1 MYKVRKLLRECFG
14 IIAILVSV
22 FFLLFLSMNED
33 FLSFV
38 WRYQYFDP
46 QDLRTQTDEQVQIL
60 RVGQL
65 NSDAGPDFGDARI
78 LLDGMEWV
86 GSVELHV
93 NSSDWDAHRHPSD
106 AAYESVILHVVW
118 EDDRPVQRQ
127 DGTLIPTLVL
137 NSRVKAAVR
146 ERYALLMD
154 SQAEIPCAPQFRD
167 VPRLQ
172 KLAMLD
178 RVLLER
184 LESKATRV
192 TELWEQNNR
201 DWEET
206 AYQWLAQHF
215 GFKLNT
221 PAFLRLA
228 QSVPLKVLQKH
239 RNSSLQVEAILFGSA
254 GLIPENSEDSY
265 VKNLR
270 KEYQFLATK
279 YDLLPRQMGA
289 HEWKF
294 LRLRPAGF
302 PTVRLAQW
310 AVLLQREA
318 GLFASLT
325 ALEDATNLHHMFRVS
340 QSEYWKKHYH
350 FGKESTSRVPDLGQ
364 DAADLLIINAAVP
377 LLVAYARQR
386 DQTTYLDR
394 AVRWLEQLSA
404 EKNHITRAWAGL
416 GMRVTT
422 AFDSQALIEWH
433 NQYCVQKRCLECT
446 VGAAL
451 VRPG

>member
-1 MYKVRKLLRECFG
+1 
-14 IIAILVSV
+14 
-22 FFLLFLSMNED
+22 MNED

-38 WRYQYFDP
+38 WRYQYFDRVNLCS
-46 QDLRTQTDEQVQIL
+46 QSGEQVQIL

-65 NSDAGPDFGDARI
+65 NTDAGPDFADARI
-78 LLDGMEWV
+78 LLDGIEWA

-93 NSSDWDAHRHPSD
+93 KSSDWDAHQHPTD

-127 DGTLIPTLVL
+127 DGTLIPALVL

-146 ERYALLMD
+146 ERYTLLMD
-154 SQAEIPCAPQFRD
+154 SKAEIPCAPQFRE
-167 VPRLQ
+167 VPRLP
-172 KLAMLD
+172 KIAMLD

-184 LESKATRV
+184 LETKAARV
-192 TELWEQNNR
+192 TELWERNNR

-228 QSVPLKVLQKH
+228 QHVPLKVLQKH
-239 RNSSLQVEAILFGSA
+239 RNSGLQTEAILFGTA
-254 GLIPENSEDSY
+254 GLIPETSEDAY

-270 KEYQFLATK
+270 KEYQFLAAK
-279 YDLLPRQMGA
+279 YDLLPRQMGT

-325 ALEDATNLHHMFRVS
+325 SLEDATSLRQMFRVS
-340 QSEYWKKHYH
+340 QSEYWKKHYQ
-350 FGKESTSRVPDLGQ
+350 FGKESASEVPDLGK

-386 DQTTYLDR
+386 DQATYLDR
-394 AVRWLEQLSA
+394 AVRWLEQLPA
-404 EKNHITRAWAGL
+404 EKNHITRTWAGL

-433 NQYCVQKRCLECT
+433 NQYCVQKCCLQCS

>member
-1 MYKVRKLLRECFG
+1 MGEYGYTCV
-14 IIAILVSV
+14 V
-22 FFLLFLSMNED
+22 FFPQRFLPMTED

-38 WRYQYFDP
+38 WRYQYFDTLN
-46 QDLRTQTDEQVQIL
+46 LRTQAHEPLQIL
-60 RVGQL
+60 RTGQL
-65 NSDAGPDFGDARI
+65 NTNAGPDFSDARI
-78 LLDGMEWV
+78 LLGGMEWV

-93 NSSDWDAHRHPSD
+93 KSSDWEVHRHPAD
-106 AAYESVILHVVW
+106 ATYESVVLHVVW
-118 EDDRPVQRQ
+118 EDDRPVQRR
-127 DGTLIPTLVL
+127 DGTFVPTLVL
-137 NSRVKAAVR
+137 SHRVKPAVR
-146 ERYALLMD
+146 ERYDLLME
-154 SQAEIPCAPQFRD
+154 SKEEIPCAGQFRE

-172 KLAMLD
+172 KIAMLD

-184 LESKATRV
+184 LDAKAARV
-192 TELWEQNNR
+192 TELWQQNNR

-206 AYQWLAQHF
+206 AYQWLAQYF
-215 GFKLNT
+215 GFKLNA

-228 QSVPLKVLQKH
+228 QAVPLKVLQKH
-239 RNSSLQVEAILFGSA
+239 RLSGLQTEALLFGTA
-254 GLIPENSEDSY
+254 GLLPEFPEDDY

-270 KEYQFLATK
+270 QEYLFLAAK
-279 YDLLPRQMGA
+279 YGLLEQQMGT

-294 LRLRPAGF
+294 MRLRPAGF

-325 ALEDATNLHHMFRVS
+325 AIEDAPTLRQMFRVS
-340 QSEYWKKHYH
+340 QSEYWKKHYQ
-350 FGKESTSRVPDLGQ
+350 FGKKATSDVPDLGK

-386 DQTTYLDR
+386 DQPASLDR
-394 AVRWLEQLSA
+394 AVRWLEQISA
-404 EKNHITRAWAGL
+404 EKNHITRAWSGL
-416 GMRVTT
+416 GMRVST

-433 NQYCVQKRCLECT
+433 THYCAQKRCLECT

-451 VRPG
+451 VRPA

>member
-1 MYKVRKLLRECFG
+1 
-14 IIAILVSV
+14 
-22 FFLLFLSMNED
+22 MNED

-38 WRYQYFDP
+38 WRYQYFDRV
-46 QDLRTQTDEQVQIL
+46 DLCTQSGEQVQIL
-60 RVGQL
+60 RTGLL
-65 NSDAGPDFGDARI
+65 NSHAGPDFADARI

-93 NSSDWDAHRHPSD
+93 NSSDWDAHQHPSD

-137 NSRVKAAVR
+137 NSRVKFAVR
-146 ERYALLMD
+146 ERYTLLMD
-154 SQAEIPCAPQFRD
+154 SKDEIPCAPQFRE

-184 LESKATRV
+184 LESKAARV

-228 QSVPLKVLQKH
+228 QNVPLKILQKH
-239 RNSSLQVEAILFGSA
+239 RNSSLQIEAILFGTA
-254 GLIPENSEDSY
+254 GLIPETSEDTY
-265 VKNLR
+265 VKALR
-270 KEYQFLATK
+270 KEYQFLAAK
-279 YDLLPRQMGA
+279 YDLVPRQLGN

-325 ALEDATNLHHMFRVS
+325 SLEDATNLRQMFRVS
-340 QSEYWKKHYH
+340 QSEYWKNHYQ
-350 FGKESTSRVPDLGQ
+350 FGKEATGEVPDLGK

-386 DQTTYLDR
+386 DQATYLDR
-394 AVRWLEQLSA
+394 AVRWLEQLPA
-404 EKNHITRAWAGL
+404 EKNHITRAWAEL

-433 NQYCVQKRCLECT
+433 NQYCIQKRCLECT

-451 VRPG
+451 VRPV

>member
-1 MYKVRKLLRECFG
+1 
-14 IIAILVSV
+14 
-22 FFLLFLSMNED
+22 MNED

-38 WRYQYFDP
+38 WRFQYFDATH
-46 QDLRTQTDEQVQIL
+46 LRTQSDEQVQIL
-60 RVGQL
+60 RTGQL
-65 NSDAGPDFGDARI
+65 NTDAGPDFADARI

-93 NSSDWDAHRHPSD
+93 NSSDWDAHQHPAD
-106 AAYESVILHVVW
+106 AAYESVVLHVVW
-118 EDDRPVQRQ
+118 EDDRPVRRQ
-127 DGTLIPTLVL
+127 DGTLIPTLAL
-137 NSRVKAAVR
+137 SQRVKPAVR
-146 ERYALLMD
+146 ERYNQLMD
-154 SQAEIPCAPQFRD
+154 SKEEIPCAPQFRE

-172 KLAMLD
+172 KMAMLD

-184 LESKATRV
+184 LDAKASRV
-192 TELWEQNNR
+192 TELWEANNR

-206 AYQWLAQHF
+206 AYQWLAQYF

-228 QSVPLKVLQKH
+228 QSVPLKILQKH
-239 RNSSLQVEAILFGSA
+239 RNSGLQIEALLFGTA
-254 GLIPENSEDSY
+254 GLLPENPEDDY
-265 VKNLR
+265 VKNLQQ
-270 KEYQFLATK
+270 EYKFLSAK
-279 YDLLPRQMGA
+279 YGLLTRQMGT

-325 ALEDATNLHHMFRVS
+325 AIEDVVNLRQMFRVT
-340 QSEYWKKHYH
+340 QSIYWKKHYQ
-350 FGKESTSRVPDLGQ
+350 FGKKSTAEVPDLGK
-364 DAADLLIINAAVP
+364 DAADLLIINAAIP

-386 DQTTYLDR
+386 DQTIYLDR

-404 EKNHITRAWAGL
+404 EKNHIIRAWAEL

-433 NQYCVQKRCLECT
+433 TQYCVQKRCLACT
-446 VGAAL
+446 VGASL

>member
-1 MYKVRKLLRECFG
+1 
-14 IIAILVSV
+14 
-22 FFLLFLSMNED
+22 MNED

-38 WRYQYFDP
+38 WRYQYFDTTN
-46 QDLRTQTDEQVQIL
+46 LRTQADEQVQIL
-60 RVGQL
+60 RTGHM
-65 NSDAGPDFGDARI
+65 NTHAGPDFAEARI
-78 LLDGMEWV
+78 LLNGMEWA

-93 NSSDWDAHRHPSD
+93 KSSDWELHQHPSD
-106 AAYESVILHVVW
+106 AAYESVVLHVVW
-118 EDDRPVQRQ
+118 QDDRPVRRQ
-127 DGTLIPTLVL
+127 DGTFIPTLVL
-137 NSRVKAAVR
+137 SSRVKPAVH
-146 ERYALLMD
+146 ERYERLMESKD
-154 SQAEIPCAPQFRD
+154 EIPCAPQFRE

-172 KLAMLD
+172 KIAMLD

-184 LESKATRV
+184 LEAKAARV

-201 DWEET
+201 NWEET
-206 AYQWLAQHF
+206 TYQWLAQYF

-228 QSVPLKVLQKH
+228 QTVPLKVLQKH
-239 RNSSLQVEAILFGSA
+239 RSSDLQIEALLFGTA
-254 GLIPENSEDSY
+254 GLLPENPEEDY

-270 KEYQFLATK
+270 KEYQFLSAK
-279 YDLLPRQMGA
+279 YGLLSRQMGI

-294 LRLRPAGF
+294 MRLRPAGF

-325 ALEDATNLHHMFRVS
+325 SIEDVANLRQMFRVS
-340 QSEYWKKHYH
+340 QSSYWKKHYQ
-350 FGKESTSRVPDLGQ
+350 FGKASAAKVPDLGK
-364 DAADLLIINAAVP
+364 DAADLLIINAAIP

-386 DQTTYLDR
+386 DQSTYLDR
-394 AVRWLEQLSA
+394 AIRWLEQLSA
-404 EKNHITRAWAGL
+404 EKNHILRAWASL

-422 AFDSQALIEWH
+422 AFDSQALLEWH
-433 NQYCVQKRCLECT
+433 NQYCVQKRCLACT
-446 VGAAL
+446 VGASL

>member
-1 MYKVRKLLRECFG
+1 
-14 IIAILVSV
+14 
-22 FFLLFLSMNED
+22 MNED

-38 WRYQYFDP
+38 WRYQYFDATN
-46 QDLRTQTDEQVQIL
+46 LRTESDEQVQIL
-60 RVGQL
+60 RTGQL
-65 NSDAGPDFGDARI
+65 NTDAGPDFADARI

-93 NSSDWDAHRHPSD
+93 KSSDWDVHQHPSD

-118 EDDRPVQRQ
+118 DDDRPVKRE
-127 DGTLIPTLVL
+127 DGTLIPTLTL
-137 NSRVKAAVR
+137 NQRVKPAVR
-146 ERYALLMD
+146 ERYERLLE
-154 SQAEIPCAPQFRD
+154 SKEEIPCAPQFRE

-172 KLAMLD
+172 KIAMLD

-184 LESKATRV
+184 LDAKAARV
-192 TELWEQNNR
+192 TALWEQNQR

-206 AYQWLAQHF
+206 TYQWLAQYF

-228 QSVPLKVLQKH
+228 QIVPLKVLQKH
-239 RNSSLQVEAILFGSA
+239 RTSGLQIEALLFGTA
-254 GLIPENSEDSY
+254 GLLPEHQEDEY

-270 KEYQFLATK
+270 KEYQFLSAK
-279 YDLLPRQMGA
+279 YGLQSRQMGT

-325 ALEDATNLHHMFRVS
+325 AVEDVTDLRQMFRVS
-340 QSEYWKKHYH
+340 QSNYWKKHYQ
-350 FGKESTSRVPDLGQ
+350 FGKQSAAEVPALGK

-386 DQTTYLDR
+386 DQSTYLDR
-394 AVRWLEQLSA
+394 AIRWLEQLSA
-404 EKNHITRAWAGL
+404 EKNHILRAWASL

-422 AFDSQALIEWH
+422 ASDSQALIEWH
-433 NQYCVQKRCLECT
+433 NQYCTRKGCLECT
-446 VGAAL
+446 VGAFL
-451 VRPG
+451 VRPV

>member
-1 MYKVRKLLRECFG
+1 
-14 IIAILVSV
+14 
-22 FFLLFLSMNED
+22 MNED

-38 WRYQYFDP
+38 WRYQYFDAT
-46 QDLRTQTDEQVQIL
+46 DLRAQTGEQVQIL
-60 RVGQL
+60 RTGQL
-65 NSDAGPDFGDARI
+65 NTDAGPDFADARI

-93 NSSDWDAHRHPSD
+93 NSSDWEAHQHPSD
-106 AAYESVILHVVW
+106 AAYESVVLHVVW
-118 EDDRPVQRQ
+118 QDDRPVQRQ

-137 NSRVKAAVR
+137 NGRVKAAVR

-154 SQAEIPCAPQFRD
+154 SKAEIPCGPQFRE

-172 KLAMLD
+172 KMAMLD

-184 LESKATRV
+184 LETKAARV
-192 TELWEQNNR
+192 TELWEANNR

-206 AYQWLAQHF
+206 AYQWLAQYF

-228 QSVPLKVLQKH
+228 QIVPLKILQKH
-239 RNSSLQVEAILFGSA
+239 RNSGLQIEALLFGAA
-254 GLIPENSEDSY
+254 GLLPEAMEDEY
-265 VKNLR
+265 IKNLR
-270 KEYQFLATK
+270 QEYQFLSVK
-279 YDLLPRQMGA
+279 YGLKSRQMGT

-318 GLFASLT
+318 GLFAALT
-325 ALEDATNLHHMFRVS
+325 TLEDVANLRQMFRVS
-340 QSEYWKKHYH
+340 QSSYWKKHYQ
-350 FGKESTSRVPDLGQ
+350 FGKESASEVPDLGK
-364 DAADLLIINAAVP
+364 DAADLLIINAAIP
-377 LLVAYARQR
+377 LLVAYAQQR
-386 DQTTYLDR
+386 DQTAYLDR
-394 AVRWLEQLSA
+394 AIRWLEQLSA

-433 NQYCVQKRCLECT
+433 NQYCVKKRCLECA
-446 VGAAL
+446 VGASL

>member
-1 MYKVRKLLRECFG
+1 
-14 IIAILVSV
+14 
-22 FFLLFLSMNED
+22 MNED

-38 WRYQYFDP
+38 WRYQYFDATN
-46 QDLRTQTDEQVQIL
+46 LRTQTDEQVQIL
-60 RVGQL
+60 RTGQL
-65 NSDAGPDFGDARI
+65 NTNAGPDFSEARI
-78 LLDGMEWV
+78 LLDDMEWV

-93 NSSDWDAHRHPSD
+93 NSSDWEAHQHPAD

-118 EDDRPVQRQ
+118 EDDRPVHRQ
-127 DGTLIPTLVL
+127 DGTPIPTLVL
-137 NSRVKAAVR
+137 SPRVKPAVR
-146 ERYALLMD
+146 ERYARLME
-154 SQAEIPCAPQFRD
+154 SKEEIPCAPQFRE

-172 KLAMLD
+172 KIAMLD

-184 LESKATRV
+184 LDTRAARV
-192 TELWEQNNR
+192 TELWEHNQR

-206 AYQWLAQHF
+206 AYQWLAQHL

-239 RNSSLQVEAILFGSA
+239 RNSGLQLEALLFGTA
-254 GLIPENSEDSY
+254 GLLPAHPEDEY

-270 KEYQFLATK
+270 KEFQFLSAK
-279 YDLLPRQMGA
+279 YGLLSRQMGTQ
-289 HEWKF
+289 EWKF

-318 GLFASLT
+318 GLFAALT
-325 ALEDATNLHHMFRVS
+325 ATEDMTSLRQMLRVN
-340 QSEYWKKHYH
+340 QSSYWKKHYQ
-350 FGKESTSRVPDLGQ
+350 FGKESAGEVPALGK
-364 DAADLLIINAAVP
+364 DAADLLIINAAIP

-394 AVRWLEQLSA
+394 AIRWLEQLSA
-404 EKNHITRAWAGL
+404 EKNHITRAWASL

-433 NQYCVQKRCLECT
+433 NQYCIRKRCLECT
-446 VGAAL
+446 VGASL